1 MTNNEDNKYVNGNI
15 EVQGTGE
22 VESKLNYIETKQQGH
37 DINYIEA
44 IQDEEDIKDIT
55 ELMEANRIDD
65 DEEGLGVY
73 YEQISKFYIIED
85 TVNI

>member
-1 MTNNEDNKYVNGNI
+1 MSQNQIT
-15 EVQGTGE
+15 
-22 VESKLNYIETKQQGH
+22 SKQKKQGH

-44 IQDEEDIKDIT
+44 IQDEEDIKEIT

-73 YEQISKFYIIED
+73 YEQTSEFYIIED